1 MADDNEEFLQKTKD
15 IQRILLRIGKVEE
28 RIAKLNTKIKEAE
41 SEAEKP
47 GPRGDSQGSVGSP
60 SPHNNQAEV
69 IVVLKEQLE
78 KEQEK
83 LAKLNT
89 QLNKY
94 AGRRRTRRGGRP
106 PAPASPPTYEN
117 LKEMDETLAANPAY
131 AGMFLDYL
139 IAVKSHFPNF
149 FAGNN
154 AELSDAVKLRA
165 TGRPFDERVKEI
177 VRSLKASVAPRP
189 ALAPRRQLPIIHVGR
204 LRAAIGRREGGRH
217 RTRKSRKTRRS

>member
-1 MADDNEEFLQKTKD
+1 MTPEEKAAKQAQILAVIKQK
-15 IQRILLRIGKVEE
+15 EAS
-28 RIAKLNTKIKEAE
+28 IAKLKQRIEEEEQKEVKDNSPNA
-41 SEAEKP
+41 
-47 GPRGDSQGSVGSP
+47 VGSP
-60 SPHNNQAEV
+60 LAHNELAELRL
-69 IVVLKEQLE
+69 VLEDKEIALVD
-78 KEQEK
+78 
-83 LAKLNT
+83 LHT
-89 QLNKY
+89 RFNKY
-94 AGRRRTRRGGRP
+94 AGRRKTRRGGRP